1 RLGPGANLQ
10 AALNQA
16 RPGDEIRLA
25 AGAVFAGNFVLPV
38 KAGSAPITIRTDTPD
53 HLLPSPT
60 ERIGPEYGWRM
71 PTIRPPNVLPALRTA
86 AGTRHWRIMGVRFE
100 GTGGADVVVLGNGTA
115 AQDSYALIP
124 SDIVLDRVIVQGD
137 PSRGQKRGI
146 ALNSAFTT
154 IRNSHITDIK
164 GI

>member
-1 RLGPGANLQ
+1 
-10 AALNQA
+10 
-16 RPGDEIRLA
+16 
-25 AGAVFAGNFVLPV
+25 
-38 KAGSAPITIRTDTPD
+38 
-53 HLLPSPT
+53 
-60 ERIGPEYGWRM
+60 
-71 PTIRPPNVLPALRTA
+71 
-86 AGTRHWRIMGVRFE
+86 
-100 GTGGADVVVLGNGTA
+100 TA

-164 GI
+164 GIGQETHAIAGWNGPGPFLIENNYLEAAGINIPFGGAEPHIHSLVPSDI